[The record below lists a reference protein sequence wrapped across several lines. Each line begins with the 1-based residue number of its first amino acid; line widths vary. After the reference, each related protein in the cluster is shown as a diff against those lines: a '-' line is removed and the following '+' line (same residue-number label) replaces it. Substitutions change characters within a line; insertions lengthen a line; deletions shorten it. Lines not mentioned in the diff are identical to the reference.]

1 MQFYVLSAILFPILC
16 SPLFFYINTSRHF
29 REYQG
34 YFSAFIAFITFGLII
49 LAGETSLW
57 NVPTPFS
64 IPWIPSLGIN
74 LSFITDGLSLFFGLL
89 ITVMG
94 VLVNLYAQFYMPS
107 HERAL
112 GRFYCCLNFFM
123 GAMIGAVF
131 SINLIVLFLFWEL
144 TGLASFLLIGYYYEE
159 KKVDNSAKTTLLITS
174 LTSLGLL
181 VGIILIGQMY
191 GTYDWMLIVQNVEL
205 FKQNFWPSAIIILC
219 FLIGIFGKS
228 AQFPF
233 YFWLPKAMV
242 APTPVSAYLHAATMV
257 KLGIFLVAR
266 MYPLFVT
273 NAIWFPTVSSVCF
286 LTMLIGAILSLL
298 AHDLKAI
305 LAYATVSQLGFFIG
319 FYGMG
324 SESGVQYDFVH
335 ILTHAL
341 YKGSLFM
348 LVGIVQHSTGI
359 RDIRRLGGLLDL
371 LPFTTLLFFISTAA
385 MAGLPGTIG
394 FLSKEVMLAEVIEL
408 VQIHSGGWV
417 ILVILFTALLF
428 KVAFSIR
435 LFYYLC
441 VRPRKKL
448 AYVFHPPRLAIQ
460 IPPAIL
466 SAAAFVFGVW
476 PTALN
481 QLVNYFYVSGL
492 HSAVAPSIQL
502 WHGISVELLMSLS
515 IFALGTLLF
524 IFIEKTSWYW
534 MRLPDTFYLDAL
546 YEKIVRFFQKLSQV
560 ITDLVHSKRPDT
572 HLIWFFTLL
581 LALTSWQ
588 LFPLVKEQPLMIF
601 GPNTPVRALAGSS
614 VIVFSLCVIFFKHTL
629 SQLITLSI
637 SGVALTLYFV
647 LYEAPDLAMTQV
659 FVEVVTLFL
668 ILVFLKAIN
677 NVEETP
683 PERTSRQIVKIALS
697 LGMGTLAFLISYL
710 FNAFPRP
717 EQLKTFF
724 LQNSLPLAH
733 GTNAVN
739 TILIDFRGLDTLV
752 EITVLIIACIGSI
765 GLLTRKPPY
774 YYDFSGRE
782 MDSIPSEILKNVL
795 PFVFFV
801 VNVFAIYL
809 LVRGHDQPGGG
820 FVGGL
825 CSGVAVILIG
835 IVTPNPKRNY
845 FIHVDPLRLT
855 FFGLFLAIIV
865 GLLGLFKG
873 AFLSHYYIDLK
884 LPVIGRLSINTPL
897 IFDTGI
903 FLIVVGMSI
912 KMVFFFRNF
921 VSIERRR
928 EEDSEW
934 T

>member
-1 MQFYVLSAILFPILC
+1 MEFYVLSAIFFPILC
-16 SPLFFYINTSRHF
+16 SPLFFYVNASRHL

-34 YFSAFIAFITFGLII
+34 YLSSAIAFITFGLVI
-49 LAGETSLW
+49 LAGETSFW

-64 IPWIPSLGIN
+64 IPWVPSLGIN
-74 LSFITDGLSLFFGLL
+74 LSFIVDGLSLFFGLL

-94 VLVNLYAQFYMPS
+94 VLVNLYAQFYMSS
-107 HERAL
+107 HESSL

-131 SINLIVLFLFWEL
+131 SINLVVLFLFWEL

-174 LTSLGLL
+174 LTSLSLL

-191 GTYDWMLIVQNVEL
+191 GTYDWMLIVQNIEL
-205 FKQNFWPSAIIILC
+205 FKYHFWPSATIILC

-335 ILTHAL
+335 IFTHAL

-371 LPFTTLLFFISTAA
+371 LPFTALLFFISTAA

-394 FLSKEVMLAEVIEL
+394 FLSKEVMLTEVIQL
-408 VQIHSGGWV
+408 GKIHPGGWV
-417 ILVILFTALLF
+417 ILVILCTALLF

-435 LFYYLC
+435 LFFYLC

-448 AYVFHPPRLAIQ
+448 AYVFHPPGLAIQ

-466 SAAAFVFGVW
+466 SAMAFIFGVW
-476 PTALN
+476 PKGLN

-492 HSAVAPSIQL
+492 HSAVVEPIQL
-502 WHGISVELLMSLS
+502 WHGISIELLMSLG
-515 IFALGTLLF
+515 IFVLGTLLF
-524 IFIEKTSWYW
+524 VFIEKTSWYW
-534 MRLPDTFYLDAL
+534 TRIPDTLYLDAF
-546 YEKIVRFFQKLSQV
+546 YEKIVSFFQKLSQV
-560 ITDLVHSKRPDT
+560 ITDLIHSKRPDT
-572 HLIWFFTLL
+572 HLIWFFSLL
-581 LALTSWQ
+581 VALTSWQ
-588 LFPLVKEQPLMIF
+588 LIPLMKGQTFNFNPII
-601 GPNTPVRALAGSS
+601 PIRAIAASA
-614 VIVFSLCVIFFKHTL
+614 VIIFSLCVVFFKHTL
-629 SQLITLSI
+629 SQLIALSV
-637 SGVALTLYFV
+637 SGIALTLYFV
-647 LYEAPDLAMTQV
+647 LYEAPDLAMTQI

-668 ILVFLKAIN
+668 ILIFLNAIK

-683 PERTSRQIVKIALS
+683 PEKIGRQIVKVVLS
-697 LGMGTLAFLISYL
+697 LGMGTVAFLISHL
-710 FNAFPRP
+710 FNAYPRP
-717 EQLKTFF
+717 ELLKTFF
-724 LQNSLPLAH
+724 LKNSLPLAH

-739 TILIDFRGLDTLV
+739 TILVDFRGLDTLV
-752 EITVLIIACIGSI
+752 EVTVLIIACIGSI
-765 GLLTRKPPY
+765 SLLTRRPPY

-782 MDSIPSEILKNVL
+782 MDSIPSEILKNIL
-795 PFVFFV
+795 PLVFFV
-801 VNVFAIYL
+801 VNLFALYL

-825 CSGVAVILIG
+825 CSGIAIILIG

-855 FFGLFLAIIV
+855 FLGLFFVIGI
-865 GLLGLFKG
+865 GLLGMFKG
-873 AFLSHYYIDLK
+873 SFLTHYYVDLK
-884 LPVIGRLSINTPL
+884 VPIFGHFFLNTPL

-903 FLIVVGMSI
+903 FLIVMGMSI

-921 VSIERRR
+921 VSIERQRK
-928 EEDSEW
+928 EDSEW